1 MFDIAAERLSNSGSE
16 SGEFRDGG
24 TILKCEL
31 FLRPEIPPTNMTA
44 RFDSPKAIVTGG
56 GCRAQAGE
64 LLVSLHAQ
72 RTLIVVDPFFASADF
87 VSEIRATLLRTGV
100 QSELFTD
107 FQPDPTD
114 QNVLA
119 GAERFVRFG
128 ADSILAIG
136 GGSAIDVA
144 KIIGVAAAN
153 PGPVSQFQGYHRV
166 SNSGPPL
173 VAVPTTAGTGS
184 EATKVA
190 VITDTTRNVK
200 MMILDAKLM
209 PTAAVVDYELTFS
222 MPKPLTAHVGV
233 DALTHGIEA
242 YVSRKA
248 NPLTDPV
255 ALSSITKIYANLR
268 TAWSDPG
275 NQKAREAMSVAAL
288 QGGLAFTNSSVC
300 LVHGMSRPL
309 GLVFHLPHGLSNS
322 VLLPTVTRFSWSGA
336 KARYAEAARAM
347 QIAPEKSSDE
357 SACEALTDWIDRLN
371 DDLQVPRLRDCCGGD
386 VEKFRATLPKMAD
399 DALESGSPQNNPVV
413 PSASQIIELFDS
425 AW

>member
-1 MFDIAAERLSNSGSE
+1 
-16 SGEFRDGG
+16 
-24 TILKCEL
+24 
-31 FLRPEIPPTNMTA
+31 MTT
-44 RFDSPKAIVTGG
+44 RFDSPQAIVTGR
-56 GCRAQAGE
+56 GCRVRAAD
-64 LLVSLHAQ
+64 LLASLHAQ
-72 RTLIVVDPFFASADF
+72 RTLIVVDPFFASSDF
-87 VSEIRATLLRTGV
+87 LGEIRSVLTQKGIA
-100 QSELFTD
+100 SELFTD

-114 QNVLA
+114 QNVLT
-119 GAERFVRFG
+119 GARRFSKFG
-128 ADSILAIG
+128 ADSVLAIG
-136 GGSAIDVA
+136 GGSALDVA
-144 KIIGVAAAN
+144 KMVGVAVAN

-166 SNSGPPL
+166 SNPAPPL

-222 MPKPLTAHVGV
+222 MPQPLTAHVGV

-255 ALSSITKIYANLR
+255 ALSCITKIHANLR

-275 NQKAREAMSVAAL
+275 NEKAREAMSIAAL

-309 GLVFHLPHGLSNS
+309 GLVFRLPHGLSNS
-322 VLLPTVTRFSWSGA
+322 VLLPTVTRFSWHGA
-336 KARYAEAARAM
+336 KTRYAEIARA
-347 QIAPEKSSDE
+347 IGLVSDKTSEEPACKSLAEWLDE
-357 SACEALTDWIDRLN
+357 LN
-371 DDLQVPRLRDCCGGD
+371 SELKVPRLRECCGGD
-386 VEKFRATLPKMAD
+386 IDKFRTTLSKMAS
-399 DALESGSPQNNPVV
+399 DALESGSPQNNPVIPAAEEIV
-413 PSASQIIELFDS
+413 ELFEL

>member
-1 MFDIAAERLSNSGSE
+1 
-16 SGEFRDGG
+16 
-24 TILKCEL
+24 
-31 FLRPEIPPTNMTA
+31 MTS
-44 RFDSPKAIVTGG
+44 RFDSPQAVLTGR
-56 GCRAQAGE
+56 GCRTQAAE
-64 LLVSLHAQ
+64 LLLSLHAQ
-72 RTLIVVDPFFASADF
+72 RTLVVVDPFFASSDF
-87 VSEIRATLLRTGV
+87 LGEIRSTLAAK
-100 QSELFTD
+100 SIASDLFTD

-114 QNVLA
+114 QNVLS
-119 GAERFVRFG
+119 GADRFSRFG

-136 GGSAIDVA
+136 GGSALDVA
-144 KIIGVAAAN
+144 KMIGVAAAN
-153 PGPVSQFQGYHRV
+153 PGPISQFQGYFRV
-166 SNSGPPL
+166 SNAGPPL

-255 ALSSITKIYANLR
+255 ALSCITKIHSNLQA
-268 TAWSDPG
+268 AWSDPG
-275 NQKAREAMSVAAL
+275 NESAREAMSIAAL

-309 GLVFHLPHGLSNS
+309 GLMFRLPHGLSNS
-322 VLLPTVTRFSWSGA
+322 VLLPTVTRFSWRAATS
-336 KARYAEAARAM
+336 RYAEIARTIGLASN
-347 QIAPEKSSDE
+347 KNSDE
-357 SACEALTDWIDRLN
+357 SACESLAGWLDQLNTDLH
-371 DDLQVPRLRDCCGGD
+371 VPRLRECCGGD
-386 VEKFRATLPKMAD
+386 VERFRATLPKMAS
-399 DALESGSPQNNPVV
+399 DALESGSPQNNPVI
-413 PSASQIIELFDS
+413 PAADQIIELFEL

>member
-1 MFDIAAERLSNSGSE
+1 
-16 SGEFRDGG
+16 
-24 TILKCEL
+24 
-31 FLRPEIPPTNMTA
+31 MTA
-44 RFDSPKAIVTGG
+44 RFDSPQAIITGR
-56 GCRAQAGE
+56 GCRAQAAD
-64 LLVSLHAQ
+64 LLASLHAQ
-72 RTLIVVDPFFASADF
+72 RTLVVVDPFFASSDF
-87 VSEIRATLLRTGV
+87 IGEMRTILTAKGIAV
-100 QSELFTD
+100 ELFTE

-119 GAERFVRFG
+119 GAERCGRFG

-136 GGSAIDVA
+136 GGSALDVA
-144 KIIGVAAAN
+144 KMVGVAAAN

-166 SNSGPPL
+166 SKAGPPL

-190 VITDTTRNVK
+190 VITDTSRNVK

-209 PTAAVVDYELTFS
+209 PTAAIVDYELTFS

-255 ALSSITKIYANLR
+255 ALSCITKIYANLSA
-268 TAWSDPG
+268 AWSDPG
-275 NQKAREAMSVAAL
+275 NERAREAMSLAAL

-322 VLLPTVTRFSWSGA
+322 VLLPTVTRFSWPGA
-336 KARYAEAARAM
+336 KARYAEIARE
-347 QIAPEKSSDE
+347 IRIVSDKSSDE
-357 SACEALTDWIDRLN
+357 PACEALADWLAQLN
-371 DDLQVPRLRDCCGGD
+371 NDLQVPRLRDCCGGD
-386 VEKFRATLPKMAD
+386 IEGFRGTLSKMAG
-399 DALESGSPQNNPVV
+399 DALESGSPQNNPII
-413 PSASQIIELFDS
+413 PSASEIVELFEK

>member
-1 MFDIAAERLSNSGSE
+1 MNL
-16 SGEFRDGG
+16 
-24 TILKCEL
+24 
-31 FLRPEIPPTNMTA
+31 
-44 RFDSPKAIVTGG
+44 RFDSPRAIIAGG

-64 LLVSLHAQ
+64 LLVSLQAHRA
-72 RTLIVVDPFFASADF
+72 LIVVDPFFESADF
-87 VSEIRATLLRTGV
+87 VGEIRAALTGAGIA
-100 QSELFTD
+100 SDLFTA

-119 GAERFVRFG
+119 GAERFGAFG
-128 ADSILAIG
+128 ADAILAVG

-144 KIIGVAAAN
+144 KMIGVAAAN

-166 SNSGPPL
+166 SRPGPPL

-190 VITDTTRNVK
+190 VITDTSRNVK

-209 PTAAVVDYELTFS
+209 PTAAVVDFELTFS

-248 NPLTDPV
+248 NSLTDPV
-255 ALSSITKIYANLR
+255 ALSSIAKIYSNLR
-268 TAWSDPG
+268 AAWTDPG
-275 NQKAREAMSVAAL
+275 NAKAREAMSIAAL

-309 GLVFHLPHGLSNS
+309 GLVFRLPHGLSNS
-322 VLLPTVTRFSWSGA
+322 VLLPTVTRFSWPGA
-336 KARYAEAARAM
+336 KTRYAEIARAVGLV
-347 QIAPEKSSDE
+347 PEKTADE
-357 SACEALTDWIDRLN
+357 PSCEALTAWLDQLN
-371 DDLQVPRLRDCCGGD
+371 VDLQVPRLRECCNGD
-386 VEKFRATLPKMAD
+386 IERFRASLAKMAA

-413 PSASQIIELFDS
+413 PAAGQIMELFDL

>member
-1 MFDIAAERLSNSGSE
+1 
-16 SGEFRDGG
+16 
-24 TILKCEL
+24 
-31 FLRPEIPPTNMTA
+31 MTS
-44 RFDSPKAIVTGG
+44 RFDSPKAIITGG
-56 GCRAQAGE
+56 GSRAQAGE
-64 LLVSLHAQ
+64 LLVSLHSQ
-72 RTLIVVDPFFASADF
+72 RALIVVDPFFQAADF
-87 VSEIRATLLRTGV
+87 VGEIRAALTRSGIA
-100 QSELFTD
+100 SEVFTD

-114 QNVLA
+114 QNVLN
-119 GAERFVRFG
+119 GAQRFAAFG
-128 ADSILAIG
+128 ADAILAVG

-144 KIIGVAAAN
+144 KMIGVAAAN

-166 SNSGPPL
+166 AKPGPPF

-190 VITDTTRNVK
+190 VITDTARNVK

-248 NPLTDPV
+248 NPLTDPI
-255 ALSSITKIYANLR
+255 ALSAITKISSNLR
-268 TAWSDPG
+268 AAWTDPG
-275 NQKAREAMSVAAL
+275 NAQAREAMSIAAL

-309 GLVFHLPHGLSNS
+309 GLVFRLPHGLSNS
-322 VLLPTVTRFSWSGA
+322 VLLPTVTRFSWPGA
-336 KARYAEAARAM
+336 RTRYADIARAI
-347 QIAPEKSSDE
+347 QLVPEKSPDDP
-357 SACEALTDWIDRLN
+357 ACEELTAWLDELN
-371 DDLQVPRLRDCCGGD
+371 ADLQVPRLRDCCGGD
-386 VEKFRATLPKMAD
+386 VERFRATLPKMAT

-413 PSASQIIELFDS
+413 PAAGQIVELFEV

>member
-1 MFDIAAERLSNSGSE
+1 
-16 SGEFRDGG
+16 
-24 TILKCEL
+24 
-31 FLRPEIPPTNMTA
+31 
-44 RFDSPKAIVTGG
+44 
-56 GCRAQAGE
+56 
-64 LLVSLHAQ
+64 LLVSFHAE

-87 VSEIRATLLRTGV
+87 VGEIRGTLSGKGIATEV
-100 QSELFTD
+100 FTD

-119 GAERFVRFG
+119 GAERFSRFG
-128 ADSILAIG
+128 ADSVLAIG
-136 GGSAIDVA
+136 GGSALDVA
-144 KIIGVAAAN
+144 KMIGVSAAN

-166 SNSGPPL
+166 AKAGPAL

-190 VITDTTRNVK
+190 VVTDTARNVK

-233 DALTHGIEA
+233 DALTHAIEA

-268 TAWSDPG
+268 AAWSDPG
-275 NQKAREAMSVAAL
+275 NEKAREAMSLAAL

-309 GLVFHLPHGLSNS
+309 GLMFRLPHGLSNS
-322 VLLPTVTRFSWSGA
+322 VLLPTVTRFSWPGA
-336 KARYAEAARAM
+336 RSRYAEIARAI
-347 QIAPEKSSDE
+347 QLASGKASDE
-357 SACEALTDWIDRLN
+357 AASESLTEWLEQLN
-371 DDLQVPRLRDCCGGD
+371 TDLQVPRLRDCCGGD
-386 VEKFRATLPKMAD
+386 VEKFRATLPKMAA

-413 PSASQIIELFDS
+413 PAAGQIVELFER